1 MHTRINRT
9 NKNIRHIL
17 HKMQH
22 TNWIQQC
29 HEGKFP
35 HVLIGKYTKKYTII
49 KSFSQLFL
57 NATIIDPT
65 KKSCRRDSCTQFC
78 GMQLFWK
85 KLYLCRPKPDKRTT
99 LTPSMT
105 GTEKNAPNSSATIKI
120 ISTDRASA
128 RTDSPITLADPET
141 HSKEVSDEVPRWH
154 VLRCFYGKE
163 LAVQQSIQDRHNI
176 ECFVPIEKVRQRN
189 KNGRFEWTQ
198 RCALTGYIFIHTT
211 TSVLDPFPAENP
223 NTFVMRRK
231 ENGLWV
237 PVTVPDRDMVNFIR
251 VAGNKEQ
258 RIAYLDPAKLNLQKG
273 DRVRVIGGSF
283 VGVEGTFM
291 QIGGKHEKRVI
302 IQLDSLIA
310 VATAAIPA
318 SLVEKI

>member
-1 MHTRINRT
+1 MT
-9 NKNIRHIL
+9 
-17 HKMQH
+17 
-22 TNWIQQC
+22 
-29 HEGKFP
+29 E
-35 HVLIGKYTKKYTII
+35 
-49 KSFSQLFL
+49 
-57 NATIIDPT
+57 
-65 KKSCRRDSCTQFC
+65 
-78 GMQLFWK
+78 
-85 KLYLCRPKPDKRTT
+85 PD
-99 LTPSMT
+99 
-105 GTEKNAPNSSATIKI
+105 KNAPASSATTKTIG
-120 ISTDRASA
+120 TDRESTL
-128 RTDSPITLADPET
+128 TDSPSVLADIET
-141 HSKEVSDEVPRWH
+141 PSKEVADEIPRWH

-163 LAVQQSIQDRHNI
+163 LALQQSIQDRHNI

-198 RCALTGYIFIHTT
+198 RCALTGYIFIRTT
-211 TSVLDPFPAENP
+211 TPVLDSLPAENP

-237 PVTVPDRDMVNFIR
+237 PVTVPDRDMANFIC

-273 DRVRVIGGSF
+273 DRVRIIGGSF